1 MESFSITIE
10 HPDIIDEDRLA
21 QVIGVQKKTLS
32 RWRKAGMPFF
42 QEQRTIVYQ
51 LSEVLDWLKRFR
63 KEQEQKAARNIQ
75 SLTLNH

>member
-1 MESFSITIE
+1 METISITIE
-10 HPDIIDEDRLA
+10 HPDIIGEDRLA
-21 QVIGVQKKTLS
+21 EVIGVQKKTLS
-32 RWRKAGMPFF
+32 RWRKAGLPFF

-63 KEQEQKAARNIQ
+63 KDQEQKAARNIK

>member
-10 HPDIIDEDRLA
+10 HPDIIGEDRLA

-63 KEQEQKAARNIQ
+63 KDQEQKAARNIQ